1 MKEVAWKMTDYAEQ
15 QIKAGVPLYAIT
27 RHMLGLCA
35 GLKGA
40 RAFRRKLGEQAR
52 ISSADWTLIET
63 ALDACLSLNKNPDD
77 KKVA

>member
-1 MKEVAWKMTDYAEQ
+1 MQEVASKMTDYAEK
-15 QIKAGVPLYAIT
+15 QIKTGVPLQAIT

-40 RAFRRKLGEQAR
+40 RAFRRELGEQAR
-52 ISSADWTLIET
+52 MPVNDWTLIET
-63 ALDACLSLNKNPDD
+63 AVRACLRMNKNLDE

>member
-1 MKEVAWKMTDYAEQ
+1 MTVYAEQ
-15 QIKAGVPLYAIT
+15 QIKAGVPLQAIT

-40 RAFRRKLGEQAR
+40 RAFRRELGEQAR
-52 ISSADWTLIET
+52 MPGNDWTLIET
-63 ALDACLSLNKNPDD
+63 ALKACLRKNENPDE